1 MIRRQPDWLDVDLL
15 DLIFGPKLE
24 KKGKIYC
31 FRCAVKSSLATHD
44 MFTVC
49 KIQNVSYLD
58 FCMFYPVENG
68 SFSDFIY
75 SVLNKNRCFK
85 ILNFS
90 TFKIWT
96 PLTNDSHGGILSRKI
111 TRSTLNDYVTLGH
124 QSNVSCYLDGVGRVL
139 ASLSCCGPP
148 KCWSSPVTKRLRKS
162 LFIWL
167 CSHTLDLPQRSNRLL
182 TTELQLCHI
191 ITDVKWYIYSTFLPY
206 STTQSTLY
214 NLNMFIH
221 TYM

>member
-24 KKGKIYC
+24 KRGR
-31 FRCAVKSSLATHD
+31 FTALEVLLSLAWQHIICS
-44 MFTVC
+44 VC

-68 SFSDFIY
+68 SFSDFIC

-85 ILNFS
+85 ILNFN

-167 CSHTLDLPQRSNRLL
+167 CSHTLDLPQRSNR
-182 TTELQLCHI
+182 
-191 ITDVKWYIYSTFLPY
+191 
-206 STTQSTLY
+206 
-214 NLNMFIH
+214 
-221 TYM
+221 